1 MLNQHI
7 GKTIVAFHGTGPS
20 LRESTFKGSPCIF
33 DELLAKA
40 QCSLKKEPAKMKRI
54 AIHNVLILA
63 KIEKISFIL
72 LVHIFDNVLLAS
84 NPFIGQTWLI
94 SWLKIHSTPSY
105 SVH

>member
-40 QCSLKKEPAKMKRI
+40 QYRLKNRTEQ
-54 AIHNVLILA
+54 N
-63 KIEKISFIL
+63 EKNCNTQC
-72 LVHIFDNVLLAS
+72 FDTCEN
-84 NPFIGQTWLI
+84 
-94 SWLKIHSTPSY
+94 
-105 SVH
+105 

>member
-40 QCSLKKEPAKMKRI
+40 QYRLKGTEQNEKNCNTQWIESLE
-54 AIHNVLILA
+54 N
-63 KIEKISFIL
+63 
-72 LVHIFDNVLLAS
+72 
-84 NPFIGQTWLI
+84 
-94 SWLKIHSTPSY
+94 
-105 SVH
+105 

>member
-40 QCSLKKEPAKMKRI
+40 QYRLKRTEQ
-54 AIHNVLILA
+54 N
-63 KIEKISFIL
+63 EK
-72 LVHIFDNVLLAS
+72 NC
-84 NPFIGQTWLI
+84 NTQ
-94 SWLKIHSTPSY
+94 
-105 SVH
+105 